1 MHPSPCPAYFC
12 RSVPSVP
19 GVRKENR
26 LKLLEQAP
34 AFIKYMR
41 VPIVLFVA
49 LATQLIDTASP
60 CFAQIPTGLT
70 FTLVRSAAA
79 AVDQWQPVPAASSRT
94 GRPAGYPHS
103 KVAAIDGAH
112 ALSLFETREAALEI
126 VRVYRRELPAE
137 VRAWLE
143 LGLRRSPYRQ
153 DVIATMEK
161 DLEAPDMPVTSYWIG
176 TLTDLA
182 AVAASP
188 RSPDFARSYNYYYDR
203 LAAVSER
210 KIGPCPRSHSYDAGD
225 PLPKDLLNA
234 ARILDPKFKTGAG
247 KKL

>member
-1 MHPSPCPAYFC
+1 
-12 RSVPSVP
+12 
-19 GVRKENR
+19 
-26 LKLLEQAP
+26 
-34 AFIKYMR
+34 MR

-60 CFAQIPTGLT
+60 RSAQIPTGLT
-70 FTLVRSAAA
+70 FTLATKDSRTVFRMGEPIDLELRFSSSTPGRYEVHGLATRRTNRFFSDPADG
-79 AVDQWQPVPAASSRT
+79 AVDPFADFLGIGEGPGS
-94 GRPAGYPHS
+94 
-103 KVAAIDGAH
+103 GAH

-137 VRAWLE
+137 VRAWLQ

-153 DVIATMEK
+153 DVIAAMEK

-210 KIGPCPRSHSYDAGD
+210 KIGH
-225 PLPKDLLNA
+225 
-234 ARILDPKFKTGAG
+234 AREVTLTTLAIRYRRIC
-247 KKL
+247 